1 MPQAGVNTWL
11 RCAIRRIGT
20 ALLRVSSS
28 GMIIQLF
35 LVFVITPNVD
45 AAGLSFGFDQ
55 RNSVTEGM
63 IVSVSQ
69 EAAGA
74 VERASVNNAQYVAGI
89 AVGEKTSSVALDNGS
104 ASTIFVATTG
114 TVNMYVSDVGGNI
127 EEGDLISVSTIAGV
141 GRKKAREN
149 TDKTIVAIAKSAFN
163 SDTEGAKLFDLEHS
177 GEVYIGLVRAD
188 VLLNEPFLEA
198 AEDVDIVTRIGSSI
212 VGKPVS
218 LAQVMGA
225 VVVVLAGMVISG
237 AVLFGAI
244 RGSLLS
250 IGRNP
255 LSANV
260 IYSGMARVSG
270 ISVALMIIAI
280 AAGYIVLLL

>member
-11 RCAIRRIGT
+11 ECAIRRIST

-35 LVFVITPNVD
+35 LVFVITPDVD
-45 AAGLSFGFDQ
+45 AASLSFGFDQ

-69 EAAGA
+69 ETAGA

-89 AVGEKTSSVALDNGS
+89 AVGEKTSSAALDNGS

-163 SDTEGAKLFDLEHS
+163 SDIEGANQWA
-177 GEVYIGLVRAD
+177 LVS
-188 VLLNEPFLEA
+188 F
-198 AEDVDIVTRIGSSI
+198 
-212 VGKPVS
+212 
-218 LAQVMGA
+218 
-225 VVVVLAGMVISG
+225 
-237 AVLFGAI
+237 
-244 RGSLLS
+244 
-250 IGRNP
+250 
-255 LSANV
+255 
-260 IYSGMARVSG
+260 
-270 ISVALMIIAI
+270 
-280 AAGYIVLLL
+280 